1 MLALLSFAGA
11 SLYRRNQRRTILTVL
26 AVACATLVFCIVMV
40 LPYVTQR
47 IAAVADSSP
56 RLVVM
61 NKVAMR
67 YGLPESYSRKVA
79 HMQDVVAV
87 NRMTWF
93 GGIYQNPRLQFSTVA
108 IDAATMEETW
118 PENGFSAD
126 AVAGLNAHRNGAVV
140 GVTTMRRFGWRV
152 GQNVILRSQIY
163 PVTLPFTIVGTY
175 TGSSDPSVF
184 MFRRDYLQ
192 EALHDSTQ
200 VDMLWVRCANSRV
213 ATRIAG
219 EIDSTFRNSG
229 AETHTDTE
237 KAFLTTF
244 LLRFQSLRYI
254 VQMVG
259 LCAVFALALAVLNG
273 ASMTLRE
280 RRTEIAVLRTVGFSN
295 SQILAALMAEALTM
309 AAVGG
314 VAGTLA
320 ASLLLSTIR
329 GAVPAL
335 GVALSQ
341 GMPYPL
347 MLGGVAMALAI
358 GGLSALVPTLA
369 ALRAPVY
376 QSMREVS

>member
-1 MLALLSFAGA
+1 
-11 SLYRRNQRRTILTVL
+11 
-26 AVACATLVFCIVMV
+26 
-40 LPYVTQR
+40 
-47 IAAVADSSP
+47 
-56 RLVVM
+56 
-61 NKVAMR
+61 
-67 YGLPESYSRKVA
+67 
-79 HMQDVVAV
+79 MQDVVAV